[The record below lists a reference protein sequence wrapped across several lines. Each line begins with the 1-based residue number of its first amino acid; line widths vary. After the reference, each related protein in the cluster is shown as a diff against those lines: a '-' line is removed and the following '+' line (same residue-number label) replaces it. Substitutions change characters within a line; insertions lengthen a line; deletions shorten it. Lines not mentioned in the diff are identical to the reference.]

1 MTVNSEA
8 LMPFR
13 YSQESARRTAAVGQG
28 SRQGKEIRISS
39 EEERP
44 NYYIPRTF
52 QENQLEIMKECLA
65 LAISGTQKTCFPSP
79 QLTKK

>member
-1 MTVNSEA
+1 MT
-8 LMPFR
+8 FH

-28 SRQGKEIRISS
+28 SRQGKEISS

-65 LAISGTQKTCFPSP
+65 LAISGTQETCFPSP
-79 QLTKK
+79 QLTKNKHRYWFDK